1 MYAKLSSMNTNLEVG
16 SVFKICSSGSG
27 SGRVHKEVKESIEER
42 YMRYKSQFT
51 EETPIASEEEDAQE
65 EEETG
70 DIKESTPIV
79 KKKSVVAST
88 SDQHQG
94 NPRMSK
100 KERADIKKNKKKLA
114 KAENS

>member
-65 EEETG
+65 EETG